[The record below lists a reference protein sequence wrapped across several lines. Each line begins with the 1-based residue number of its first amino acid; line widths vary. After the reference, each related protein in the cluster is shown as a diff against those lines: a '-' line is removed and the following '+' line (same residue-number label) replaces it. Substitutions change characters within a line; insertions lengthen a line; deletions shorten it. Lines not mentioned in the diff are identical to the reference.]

1 MEKKPVTEPS
11 PLLPFLF
18 AAWPDVKRTKIK
30 QWLKFGAIR
39 VNGNPVTQHDH
50 GLRIGDTVALQPEKP
65 VPGASALPV
74 GMRVVFEDS
83 SIIVI
88 EKPAKLLTVATDGDS
103 GQENTAY
110 FALTDY
116 VKQSTRKTSSRVWIV
131 HRLDKDTSGLLV
143 FAKTQEAKQWLQTHW
158 SEMEKTYLAVVDGR
172 PPAQEGTLRSHID
185 ESQPHKVFT
194 RPPGPDSRE
203 AITHYKVIR
212 SDGRRTLVELKLE
225 TGRRHQIRLQL
236 SDIRCPI
243 VGDAKYG
250 SPSDSAKRLALHA
263 SRLKIR
269 HPDTEQNMEFEAPL
283 PKELASLIG
292 RTNPRRE
299 GV

>member
-1 MEKKPVTEPS
+1 MCGTGEVMENKSVTEPT

-18 AAWPDVKRTKIK
+18 TAWPDVKRTKIK

-39 VNGNPVTQHDH
+39 VNGQPVTRHDH
-50 GLRIGDTVALQPEKP
+50 GLRVGDSVTVQPEKP
-65 VPGASALPV
+65 QPGAEALPP
-74 GMRVVFEDS
+74 GMRVIFEDA

-116 VKQSTRKTSSRVWIV
+116 VRQSSRRAASRIWIV

-143 FAKTQEAKQWLQTHW
+143 FAKTQDAKKWLQTHW
-158 SEMEKTYLAVVDGR
+158 SEMEKTYLAVVEGQ

-194 RPPGPDSRE
+194 RQPGPDSRE
-203 AITHYKVIR
+203 AITHYKVVR
-212 SDGRRTLVELKLE
+212 TDGKRTLVELHLE

-243 VGDAKYG
+243 VGDIKYG
-250 SPSDSAKRLALHA
+250 AGADSAKRLALHA
-263 SRLKIR
+263 SRLQIL
-269 HPDTEQNMEFEAPL
+269 HPDTEAEMVFEAPL
-283 PKELASLIG
+283 PPELAGLL
-292 RTNPRRE
+292 RK
-299 GV
+299 